1 MVISKTILLPFQIS
15 CADTVWTRF
24 KSRIGHKGQL
34 VNKGLLLTPCN
45 SLRMFFIRNPID
57 VIFLNKS
64 NRVIK
69 TLSYRKPWRVVPP
82 VKKAH
87 ATLIL
92 PLGTVKKEK
101 IRVGDTLQFNFSD
114 TINN

>member
-1 MVISKTILLPFQIS
+1 MVISKTVHLPFQIKR
-15 CADTVWTRF
+15 ADTVWARF
-24 KSRIGHKGQL
+24 KGRLGHKGPI

-45 SLRMFFIRNPID
+45 SLRMFFIRHPID

-69 TLSYRKPWRVVPP
+69 TLSYRRPWRVIPP

-92 PLGTVKKEK
+92 PLGTIKKEK
-101 IRVGDTLQFNFSD
+101 IRVDDTLQLNFNENSGS
-114 TINN
+114 

>member
-1 MVISKTILLPFQIS
+1 MAISKTVLLPFQIKR
-15 CADTVWTRF
+15 ADTFWLRF
-24 KSRIGHKGQL
+24 KGRIGHKGPL
-34 VNKGLLLTPCN
+34 VEKGILLTPCN
-45 SLRMFFIRNPID
+45 SLRMFFIRQPID

-101 IRVGDTLQFNFSD
+101 IRVDDTLQFNFKESD
-114 TINN
+114 

>member
-1 MVISKTILLPFQIS
+1 MVISKTILLPFQIQS
-15 CADTVWTRF
+15 ADTMWARL
-24 KSRIGHKGQL
+24 KSRLGYKGAL

-45 SLRMFFIRNPID
+45 SLRMFFIRQPID

-69 TLSYRKPWRVVPP
+69 TMSYRKPWRTVPP
-82 VKKAH
+82 VKNAY
-87 ATLIL
+87 ATLIV

-101 IRVGDTLQFNFSD
+101 IRVDDTLQFNFNATDNS
-114 TINN
+114 